1 MITTTNTYSFNQTHI
16 IQVDIIHVI
25 IVQVPD
31 PLYIIDF
38 RQSRVTRVS
47 SHLPLNINYSSN
59 MCY

>member
-31 PLYIIDF
+31 PL
-38 RQSRVTRVS
+38 
-47 SHLPLNINYSSN
+47 
-59 MCY
+59 